1 MSGSEKSFVTKNKKT
16 TTKELKMIN
25 SMTAYA
31 RAEKT
36 TEQVKVSIEIRSY
49 NHRHL
54 DFTVRLPHNYLE
66 LEDKIK
72 NLATEKVSR
81 GRLEVK
87 LQIID
92 ESEDA
97 YGYEI
102 NEPKAQAYHEAL
114 LQLKDRFDIDPAI
127 SLELLAGAGGII
139 VPAET
144 KRDIQAHWPI
154 VADCFNEA
162 LDNLIAMRRKEGDFM
177 SKDLAGR
184 LDFIE
189 KRLVQIKKESID
201 LFGIYQERLKERIRL
216 LTKGMIEIDPA
227 RVAQEAAFIA
237 DKSDISEEIVRSESH
252 IQQFRMVMYSEEPAG
267 RKLNFLLQEL
277 NREFN
282 TIGSKTEKVS
292 VSHMIVEVKSELEKI
307 REQVQNI
314 E

>member
-1 MSGSEKSFVTKNKKT
+1 
-16 TTKELKMIN
+16 MIN

-31 RAEKT
+31 RAEKA
-36 TEQVKVSIEIRSY
+36 TEHFKVSIEIRSY

-54 DFTVRLPHNYLE
+54 DFAVRLPHNYLE

-72 NLATEKVSR
+72 SLAAEKVSR

-92 ESEDA
+92 ESEEA
-97 YGYEI
+97 YGFEI
-102 NEPKAQAYHEAL
+102 NEPKARAYHEAL
-114 LQLKDRFDIDPAI
+114 LQLKDRFDIDMAI
-127 SLELLAGAGGII
+127 SLELLADTNGII

-154 VADCFNEA
+154 IGDCFNEA
-162 LDNLIAMRRKEGDFM
+162 LDKLIAMRKREGDFM
-177 SKDLAGR
+177 SEDITGR
-184 LDFIE
+184 LDFIK
-189 KRLVQIKKESID
+189 KRLVQIKKESTD
-201 LFGIYQERLKERIRL
+201 LLDIYQERLKERIL
-216 LTKGMIEIDPA
+216 ALTKGMIEIDPA

-252 IQQFRMVMYSEEPAG
+252 IQQFRTVMYSEEPAG

-282 TIGSKTEKVS
+282 TIGSKTEKIS
-292 VSHMIVEVKSELEKI
+292 VSHMVVEVKAELEKI
-307 REQVQNI
+307 REQIQNI

>member
-1 MSGSEKSFVTKNKKT
+1 
-16 TTKELKMIN
+16 MIN

-31 RAEKT
+31 RAEKA
-36 TEQVKVSIEIRSY
+36 TEQFKVSIEIRSY

-54 DFTVRLPHNYLE
+54 DFAVRLPHNYLE

-72 NLATEKVSR
+72 SLATEKVSR

-97 YGYEI
+97 YGFEI
-102 NEPKAQAYHEAL
+102 NEPKARAYYEAL
-114 LQLKDRFDIDPAI
+114 LQLKDRFDIDMAI
-127 SLELLAGAGGII
+127 SLELLADANGII

-154 VADCFNEA
+154 IGDCFNEA
-162 LDNLIAMRRKEGDFM
+162 LDKLIAMRKREGDFM
-177 SKDLAGR
+177 SEDITGR
-184 LDFIE
+184 LAFIE
-189 KRLVQIKKESID
+189 KKLVQIKKESTD
-201 LFGIYQERLKERIRL
+201 LLDIYQERLKERIL
-216 LTKGMIEIDPA
+216 ALTKGMIEIDPA

-282 TIGSKTEKVS
+282 TIGSKTEKIS